1 MMARSSTGEVLKEEE
16 EEEEEELDP
25 VVSEAIE
32 QICE

>member
-1 MMARSSTGEVLKEEE
+1 MMARSSTGEVLKEE